1 MDRDKIEK
9 NVYEAELSTKS
20 PYAALNGHFVLS
32 LGRKQLYEIHPFA
45 LWELKKYKKE
55 KEMKLKLYFKL

>member
-1 MDRDKIEK
+1 
-9 NVYEAELSTKS
+9 LSTKS

-32 LGRKQLYEIHPFA
+32 LGRKQLYKIHPYA
-45 LWELKKYKKE
+45 LWELKKYEKE